1 MLEILSES
9 KGYGSFVNYSFVHFL
24 FVSCTSNH
32 HALENIIYHVPLVLV
47 LCILAS

>member
-32 HALENIIYHVPLVLV
+32 HALEIIIYHVPLVLV
-47 LCILAS
+47 PCILAS